1 MARSKKE
8 AVAIK
13 ILAAKNALEDA
24 IRTLEKEL
32 SGIDPA
38 IIRGSPDLY
47 KSSLRLIQHKI
58 NLEDIEKLFGTLKK
72 KQSTRLILAVCM
84 GELKNAEGILYSQCE
99 YKIRA
104 SMSMFMRGVPCCPDA
119 SCTRKSKPMEVQI
132 ADDQIEDVVEE
143 SFNEVMTRAEK
154 TLANDKAKKEGD
166 PMSAED
172 EEFFKKAGDLPEK
185 F

>member
-8 AVAIK
+8 AVALK

-32 SGIDPA
+32 AGIDPA
-38 IIRGSPDLY
+38 VIRGTPELFTA
-47 KSSLRLIQHKI
+47 SLRLIQHKR

-84 GELKNAEGILYSQCE
+84 GELKNAEGIRYQQCE
-99 YKIRA
+99 YKVRA

-132 ADDQIEDVVEE
+132 PDEQIDAVVEE

-154 TLANDKAKKEGD
+154 TLNDDKLKKENS
-166 PMSAED
+166 MSAED
-172 EEFFKKAGDLPEK
+172 QAFFDRAGDISGVGQ
-185 F
+185 